1 MTPSPDPAAEPT
13 QPVSNLS
20 TLYKQQQQQHKHN
33 NTLDSAQARGRHISR
48 YELGRRD
55 RHGER
60 VTRIY
65 PREM

>member
-1 MTPSPDPAAEPT
+1 MSPSPEAEPT
-13 QPVSNLS
+13 NAPSGL
-20 TLYKQQQQQHKHN
+20 TYLYQQQRNRTKTQDN
-33 NTLDSAQARGRHISR
+33 AQARGRNPSR

-55 RHGER
+55 RYGER

>member
-1 MTPSPDPAAEPT
+1 MSPSSDPAAEPT
-13 QPVSNLS
+13 QPVSNL
-20 TLYKQQQQQHKHN
+20 TALYKQQHKRN
-33 NTLDSAQARGRHISR
+33 KTVDNAQARGRNASR